1 VTGESPAADPQRQVR
16 IDSSR
21 PHSARIWN
29 YWLGGKDFY
38 PVDREV
44 GDEFLAIFPGQM
56 DIARHSRAFLGR
68 AVRYLAGEAGIR
80 QFLDVGTGLP
90 TVDNTHEVAQ
100 RVAPES
106 RIVYVDNDPLVLV
119 HARALL
125 TSGPEGACD
134 YIDAD
139 LHDPGKIIAEASR
152 TLDFSQPVALMMLG
166 ILGHIP
172 DEDGP
177 EQILA
182 RLVDELSPGSYLVI
196 NDGTDVLHGQ
206 ADSEPVEDSARA
218 RAIARY
224 AEASGVPYHLRTP
237 ERIQGFFT
245 GFELV
250 DPGVVSTSQWRVEAN
265 PFGVPA
271 EVDAFCGVG
280 RKLG

>member
-1 VTGESPAADPQRQVR
+1 MTGESSAAGPQRQVS
-16 IDSSR
+16 IDTSR

-29 YWLGGKDFY
+29 YWLGGKDYY
-38 PVDREV
+38 PIDREV
-44 GDEFLAIFPGQM
+44 GDEFLAIFPGQA

-80 QFLDVGTGLP
+80 QFLDAGTGLP

-125 TSGPEGACD
+125 ASGPKGACD

-139 LHDPGKIIAEASR
+139 LHDPDKIITEASR
-152 TLDFSQPVALMMLG
+152 TLDFGQPVALMMLG

-172 DEDGP
+172 DEDDP

-182 RLVDELSPGSYLVI
+182 RLVNVLPPGSYLVI
-196 NDGTDVLHGQ
+196 NDGTNVLHGQ
-206 ADSEPVEDSARA
+206 AGGELEEDSARA

-237 ERIQGFFT
+237 ERIQGFFA
-245 GFELV
+245 GLELV
-250 DPGVVSTSQWRVEAN
+250 DPGVVSVSQWRVEAT
-265 PFGVPA
+265 PFGLPA

-280 RKLG
+280 RKPR